1 MSQMWSSKYMPFI
14 QFGVNGSLGMLKQGL
29 LHWLYLDISERGRRL
44 YRHSPEVGRLKANP
58 RGTPMRTPVPR
69 FAELGYGT

>member
-29 LHWLYLDISERGRRL
+29 LHWLYLDISKG
-44 YRHSPEVGRLKANP
+44 
-58 RGTPMRTPVPR
+58 VPQIVQ
-69 FAELGYGT
+69 A